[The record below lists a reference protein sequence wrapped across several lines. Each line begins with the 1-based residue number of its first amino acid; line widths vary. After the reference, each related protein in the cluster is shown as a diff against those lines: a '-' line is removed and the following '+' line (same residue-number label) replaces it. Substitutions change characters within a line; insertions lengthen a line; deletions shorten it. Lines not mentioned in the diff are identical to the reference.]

1 MDDVC
6 PGNEDGE
13 PDVTLDDVYPG
24 NKDGEPDVVLQ
35 NLNSDIEVDYNDD
48 LAIRANDIHPGPLD
62 NEHSSKTDLEN
73 ETEVIDDGFDVD
85 SMFELSDER
94 NEAPFCDQVQLEH
107 RSPFHAVVHF
117 YTQFLIYFQ
126 LRFNLPER
134 GLQLLL
140 YFIVELICKLDSK
153 NINNLKKELPSTT
166 YMLKRHPLVENQNP
180 QFTFYCIC
188 CKCECSYSIDDCIS
202 LHVCSNVK
210 YPNHPHKSR
219 RSSCQS
225 MLVRKIKT
233 GKGYSFRP
241 KKVYVYNSI
250 IENVKLLMS
259 RPRFVQL
266 CGIWKDQQ
274 REPGVLTDIYDG
286 KVWEEFRKYD
296 DKMLLNVPHNLGFML
311 NVDWLQPYKH
321 SQYSVGVLYLSILNL
336 PRSERYKLENILVV
350 GCIPGPNEPHN
361 MNSFL
366 KPMVDELLIIWE
378 GITVQPHSYTIP
390 VQVRG
395 CLLGVACD
403 TPATRKVC
411 GYTSC
416 SSTHGCS
423 KCLKTFS
430 CSAFGEKLDYSG
442 FDRHNWPLRTLDQH
456 CFALHALENA
466 TCQTQCEQVEREFG
480 VRYSELVRLPYF
492 NIIKQHIIDLMHNGY
507 LGTAKHMVSVWKDHG
522 FLGPIECEKIQAKV
536 DNMTVPYGIGR
547 IPHKICSKFSG
558 LTADQWRNWTNIYS
572 LYALKEVLPDEHYS
586 CWAMFVEAS
595 MQLAQHPVSVHV
607 IKAADLKLLEFCST
621 FEHLYSKQACT
632 PNMHMHC
639 HLMECIL
646 NYGPASAF
654 WLYPFERYN
663 GVMQSFVG
671 NWMMPEMQMMKR
683 FTAYQRAS
691 CFEHTG
697 IPTELCADRY
707 EGSLLETTV
716 DVYEK
721 SNYQQNAS
729 CSICAINVLML
740 PRIHST
746 GSRTV
751 EFFFSDCDL
760 YYLTQVYSVIY
771 SDYSSQMPF
780 IQKTYGVFSDLT
792 IMGERF
798 LSVKSRS
805 QRSSVIVAKWCGAN
819 GQIDT
824 SVSSKYR
831 YGEVQHFIQHNMT
844 SPETKTLQ
852 KHLFAA
858 VQWFRIHPR
867 QGCTA
872 KPLEIVSTDFEP
884 EGPATFIPVSR
895 IKCRCAISPKELIQ
909 FDYGEDCVYIVCP
922 MTFVN

>member
-1 MDDVC
+1 M
-6 PGNEDGE
+6 
-13 PDVTLDDVYPG
+13 
-24 NKDGEPDVVLQ
+24 
-35 NLNSDIEVDYNDD
+35 
-48 LAIRANDIHPGPLD
+48 
-62 NEHSSKTDLEN
+62 
-73 ETEVIDDGFDVD
+73 
-85 SMFELSDER
+85 
-94 NEAPFCDQVQLEH
+94 
-107 RSPFHAVVHF
+107 
-117 YTQFLIYFQ
+117 
-126 LRFNLPER
+126 
-134 GLQLLL
+134 
-140 YFIVELICKLDSK
+140 
-153 NINNLKKELPSTT
+153 
-166 YMLKRHPLVENQNP
+166 
-180 QFTFYCIC
+180 
-188 CKCECSYSIDDCIS
+188 
-202 LHVCSNVK
+202 
-210 YPNHPHKSR
+210 
-219 RSSCQS
+219 
-225 MLVRKIKT
+225 
-233 GKGYSFRP
+233 
-241 KKVYVYNSI
+241 
-250 IENVKLLMS
+250 
-259 RPRFVQL
+259 
-266 CGIWKDQQ
+266 
-274 REPGVLTDIYDG
+274 
-286 KVWEEFRKYD
+286 
-296 DKMLLNVPHNLGFML
+296 
-311 NVDWLQPYKH
+311 
-321 SQYSVGVLYLSILNL
+321 
-336 PRSERYKLENILVV
+336 
-350 GCIPGPNEPHN
+350 
-361 MNSFL
+361 
-366 KPMVDELLIIWE
+366 
-378 GITVQPHSYTIP
+378 
-390 VQVRG
+390 
-395 CLLGVACD
+395 
-403 TPATRKVC
+403 
-411 GYTSC
+411 
-416 SSTHGCS
+416 
-423 KCLKTFS
+423 
-430 CSAFGEKLDYSG
+430 
-442 FDRHNWPLRTLDQH
+442 
-456 CFALHALENA
+456 
-466 TCQTQCEQVEREFG
+466 EREFG

-507 LGTAKHMVSVWKDHG
+507 LGTAKHMVAIWKDLG

-572 LYALKEVLPDEHYS
+572 LHALKGILPDEHYT

-607 IKAADLKLLEFCST
+607 IKAADLKFLEFCST
-621 FEHLYSKQACT
+621 FEHLYGKQACT

-683 FTAYQRAS
+683 FTAYQRAL

-697 IPTELCADRY
+697 IPTELYADRY

-729 CSICAINVLML
+729 CGICAINVLML

-760 YYLTQVYSVIY
+760 YYLTQVYSIY

-824 SVSSKYR
+824 SASSKYR
-831 YGEVQHFIQHNMT
+831 YGEVQHFIQHDMRN
-844 SPETKTLQ
+844 PETKVLQ

-858 VQWFRIHPR
+858 VKWFRIHPR

-872 KPLEIVSTDFEP
+872 KPLEIISTDFEP

-922 MTFVN
+922 MTFVI